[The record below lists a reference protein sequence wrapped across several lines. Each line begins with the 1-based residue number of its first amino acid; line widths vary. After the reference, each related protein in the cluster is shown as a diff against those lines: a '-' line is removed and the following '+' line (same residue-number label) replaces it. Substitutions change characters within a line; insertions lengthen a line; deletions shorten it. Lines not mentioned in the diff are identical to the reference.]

1 MDAHAEPLPFVAA
14 ALRPRRPAG
23 ALSARAERAAV
34 RGAQRGEEAALEVL
48 FRAHWPVAYR
58 AAWLIVRDVHA
69 AEDIAQEGFV
79 AAVQA
84 LDRFDRTRPFG
95 PWLRTIVA
103 RRAIDAARARALRRE
118 VDATALAEY
127 VDAGDAAEI
136 PDGELL
142 GAVAALPDEQ
152 RVPLVLRH
160 LLDLTPSEIAP
171 LLGIPRGPVNSRV
184 RRGLDALAQEV
195 PR

>member
-103 RRAIDAARARALRRE
+103 RRAIDAARTRALRRE
-118 VDATALAEY
+118 VDAAALLDH
-127 VDAGDAAEI
+127 VGAAVSEI
-136 PDGELL
+136 PGDELM

-160 LLDLTPSEIAP
+160 LLELTPAEIAK
-171 LLGIPRGPVNSRV
+171 LLGIPRGTVNSRV
-184 RRGLDALAQEV
+184 RRGLDALALEV
-195 PR
+195 QR